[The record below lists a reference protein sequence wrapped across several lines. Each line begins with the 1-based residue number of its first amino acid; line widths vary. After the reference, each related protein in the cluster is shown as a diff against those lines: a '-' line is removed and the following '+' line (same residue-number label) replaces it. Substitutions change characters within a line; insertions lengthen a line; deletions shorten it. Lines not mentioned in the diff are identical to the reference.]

1 RNWFKS
7 KQILAAA
14 HERVANT
21 RRDFHHKLSF
31 RLAHKYS
38 MIAVEDLSLKEL
50 IERPCQHLNRSIH
63 DAGWSSFVMKLCNKA
78 ESAGCRVV
86 KVEPGGTTQECSG
99 CGRTV
104 PKTLKDRIHNCPCG
118 LSIDRDLNASIN
130 ILNRATVGHTESQ
143 ACGVNLTQ
151 ERLTMKQE
159 AYTPSG
165 VGACHFKYRTNLMY
179 ENLCSPFTK

>member
-1 RNWFKS
+1 LTRLQRRLSKRHKWSRNWFKS

-14 HERVANT
+14 HERVVNT

-31 RLAHKYS
+31 SFVHKYS
-38 MIAVEDLSLKEL
+38 MIAVEDLQLKQL
-50 IERPCQHLNRSIH
+50 IDMHDQHLNKSIH

-78 ESAGCRVV
+78 EEAGCRVV
-86 KVEPGGTTQECSG
+86 KIEPRGTTQECSS
-99 CGRTV
+99 CGRIV

-130 ILNRATVGHTESQ
+130 ILNRATVGHTESH

-159 AYTPSG
+159 VHT
-165 VGACHFKYRTNLMY
+165 F
-179 ENLCSPFTK
+179 